1 MQTVK
6 NLNLDPEVQ
15 LQARQA
21 TLRLM
26 RYRKACDKARAQR
39 LQGSPRL
46 TRMIAILLGG
56 DQALKV
62 VRTD

>member
-1 MQTVK
+1 MQTVN

-46 TRMIAILLGG
+46 TRIIAILLGG
-56 DQALKV
+56 DQTLKAV
-62 VRTD
+62 QAE